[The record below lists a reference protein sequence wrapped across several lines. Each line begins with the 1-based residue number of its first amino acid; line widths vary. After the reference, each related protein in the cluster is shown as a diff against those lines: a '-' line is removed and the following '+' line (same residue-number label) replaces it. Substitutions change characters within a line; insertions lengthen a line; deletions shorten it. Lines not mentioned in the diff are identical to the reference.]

1 MIQAAILRTSITP
14 SAFLGYF
21 LGTRPGVQ
29 YTGVLWFLQTLL
41 GLYILYQFNKSM
53 FDGDKEIK
61 RIATAIVALTAI
73 AAAIIDQ
80 VAPVFVTL
88 LSENWQAALQDIGS
102 RFAGINPFANVN
114 AILFFVTG
122 CLIRRQEMK
131 PVQFSKINWIC
142 IGFIAYVFV
151 LAWGY
156 IASVITCRFMG
167 SGLLCTALGGPLVVV
182 GWYAFTT
189 GSAANIRVCW
199 IKKCVASLGSVTM
212 GIYLLHVPVLIALRK
227 LWTPG
232 PFGERLCFT
241 VIVLLLSWGLS
252 LIIRKAPMINRL
264 IQI

>member
-88 LSENWQAALQDIGS
+88 LSENWQAALQD
-102 RFAGINPFANVN
+102 R
-114 AILFFVTG
+114 
-122 CLIRRQEMK
+122 K
-131 PVQFSKINWIC
+131 
-142 IGFIAYVFV
+142 
-151 LAWGY
+151 
-156 IASVITCRFMG
+156 SV
-167 SGLLCTALGGPLVVV
+167 V
-182 GWYAFTT
+182 
-189 GSAANIRVCW
+189 
-199 IKKCVASLGSVTM
+199 
-212 GIYLLHVPVLIALRK
+212 
-227 LWTPG
+227 
-232 PFGERLCFT
+232 
-241 VIVLLLSWGLS
+241 
-252 LIIRKAPMINRL
+252 
-264 IQI
+264 